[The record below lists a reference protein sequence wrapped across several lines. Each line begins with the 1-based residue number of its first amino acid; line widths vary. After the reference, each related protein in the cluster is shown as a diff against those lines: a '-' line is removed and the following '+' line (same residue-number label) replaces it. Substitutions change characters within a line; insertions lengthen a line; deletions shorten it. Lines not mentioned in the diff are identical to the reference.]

1 MRRIPFTD
9 TEWGSKQKKCIIKET
24 NYLQDQDTRECLLCL
39 RIPVEK
45 IKETV
50 ESLLPEGHDP
60 AVADRIAKRAAK
72 LISTAYE
79 KDMAAL
85 TGGRPSVLM
94 AATIYLAMKMEK
106 GVDVTQRKI
115 AKALG
120 TYVLSFKKRSDQIE
134 ALLGLEITSLYHRRY
149 VCPRCGETFSCLNDL
164 KAHLYSNRIR
174 AASLLRVKMF
184 NDDGIL
190 VDENMLNKMLKY
202 F

>member
-1 MRRIPFTD
+1 
-9 TEWGSKQKKCIIKET
+9 
-24 NYLQDQDTRECLLCL
+24 LQDQDTRECLLCL

-45 IKETV
+45 IRETV
-50 ESLLPEGHDP
+50 EFLLPEGHDP
-60 AVADRIAKRAAK
+60 AVADRIAERAAK

-106 GVDVTQRKI
+106 GVDVTQHKI
-115 AKALG
+115 AKALD
-120 TYVLSFKKRSDQIE
+120 TYVLSFKKRADQIE
-134 ALLGLEITSLYHRRY
+134 NLLGLEIKRLYNKRY

-184 NDDGIL
+184 DDDGVL
-190 VDENMLNKMLKY
+190 VDENMLSKMLKY